1 MMSVWSV
8 VIELAGG
15 GGARP
20 QAEGKNE
27 VLSRVSHGFGLV
39 ESKTKLGGGR
49 ILLVITF
56 WIIRCVS

>member
-1 MMSVWSV
+1 MMSVRIV
-8 VIELAGG
+8 VIEWVGG

-27 VLSRVSHGFGLV
+27 VLSWVSHGFGLV

-49 ILLVITF
+49 ILFVSTF
-56 WIIRCVS
+56 WIIRCV

>member
-1 MMSVWSV
+1 MMSVRSV

-27 VLSRVSHGFGLV
+27 VLSRVSHGFGLS
-39 ESKTKLGGGR
+39 ESKMKLGGRR
-49 ILLVITF
+49 ILFVSTF
-56 WIIRCVS
+56 WVIRCV